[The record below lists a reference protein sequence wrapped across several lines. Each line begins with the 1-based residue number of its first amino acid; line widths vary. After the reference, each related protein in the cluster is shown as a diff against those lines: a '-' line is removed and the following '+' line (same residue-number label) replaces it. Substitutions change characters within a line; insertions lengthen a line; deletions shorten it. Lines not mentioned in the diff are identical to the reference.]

1 MGDRG
6 RTVTFEVL
14 GSLRAWLGESALA
27 LGSVQQRTVLAVL
40 LLNANRS
47 LTREQLIDAV
57 WGESPPTYAL
67 NLVQKHV
74 SGLRRVLE
82 PGRSPRTPSR
92 VLAWTDAGYSVLVP
106 PGGLDLQVFESE
118 VARARAARAEGDLQR
133 ASDVLHAALKL
144 WRGPL
149 CEGLVGPALTAERE
163 RLGERRVDVLEDR
176 IDLDLALGRTLEVV
190 NELRLL
196 VAQHPLRERLRVL
209 LMLAL
214 YRSGRQAEALAAF
227 HEARR
232 HLLDELGVEPG
243 PQLRRV
249 HEQILAADPQL
260 TTAPAVRRGRLPS
273 PAQLPY
279 GLPDFTGR
287 EAELARLDVL
297 CAGGGSARPVVIHA
311 LAGMGGVGKT
321 ALAVHWAHRVRHRF
335 PDGQLYVN
343 LRGFDPTGAAM
354 RPAEALRGFLD
365 TFAVPPERIPV
376 TVEAQAAL
384 FRSLVA
390 DQRMLL
396 ILDNAESA
404 EQVRPLLPGSAQ
416 SVVVVTSRDQLSGL
430 VVSEGAQLLTVD
442 TLSTEESRAFL
453 ARRLGAAR
461 VDEDPDATGVL
472 IERCGRL
479 PLALA
484 IVAAR
489 AAVRPAVPLKT
500 LAGELRVARGGLDAF
515 RSDDRATDMRS
526 VFSWSVHRLAPMAQ
540 RLFRLLALHPGPD
553 ITLYA
558 AASLAGVRPADA
570 RAALAELVRAN
581 LVNEH
586 RPGRFTLH
594 DLLRAYAVELAG
606 TLETEADRRAAVGR
620 GCDHYLQTAFPA
632 DRLINP
638 LRDPPT
644 VEPPRPGVI
653 PVDLT
658 TTEEAM
664 TWYAAEHAVL
674 IAVVEQAVAHRL
686 DVCAWQLGWAL
697 STYLDRQG
705 HWRDLKTVQLA
716 ALTAAERAG
725 DRLGEALSHRGV
737 ARGCARLDEYDDADR
752 HLRAALKLFNAL
764 GDKAGQA
771 YAHRNLAALLE
782 PQGRDAEALH
792 HAQKALKLYRAV
804 GHRAGEADTLNAVGW
819 FHGRMGDHRQSL
831 VCCEEALALHQM
843 LDDLGGQ
850 AQTWDSLGF
859 AHHSLGDPGQ
869 AAACYD
875 QALRLFREL
884 GDRYNQATTLSRLGD
899 VREATGAGDAAL
911 EAWNEALAI
920 LTEIGHAAAQQV
932 KARLARHRAERAA
945 SPPLW

>member
-1 MGDRG
+1 MQ
-6 RTVTFEVL
+6 
-14 GSLRAWLGESALA
+14 WCLA
-27 LGSVQQRTVLAVL
+27 PHQHAPHQHAPL
-40 LLNANRS
+40 L
-47 LTREQLIDAV
+47 
-57 WGESPPTYAL
+57 
-67 NLVQKHV
+67 
-74 SGLRRVLE
+74 
-82 PGRSPRTPSR
+82 
-92 VLAWTDAGYSVLVP
+92 LAWTDAGYSVLVP

-149 CEGLVGPALTAERE
+149 CEGLVGPGLTAERE
-163 RLGERRVDVLEDR
+163 RLGERRVDVLEDW

-260 TTAPAVRRGRLPS
+260 TTAPVVRRGRLPS

-321 ALAVHWAHRVRHRF
+321 ALAVHWA
-335 PDGQLYVN
+335 
-343 LRGFDPTGAAM
+343 
-354 RPAEALRGFLD
+354 
-365 TFAVPPERIPV
+365 
-376 TVEAQAAL
+376 
-384 FRSLVA
+384 
-390 DQRMLL
+390 
-396 ILDNAESA
+396 
-404 EQVRPLLPGSAQ
+404 
-416 SVVVVTSRDQLSGL
+416 
-430 VVSEGAQLLTVD
+430 
-442 TLSTEESRAFL
+442 
-453 ARRLGAAR
+453 
-461 VDEDPDATGVL
+461 
-472 IERCGRL
+472 
-479 PLALA
+479 
-484 IVAAR
+484 
-489 AAVRPAVPLKT
+489 
-500 LAGELRVARGGLDAF
+500 
-515 RSDDRATDMRS
+515 
-526 VFSWSVHRLAPMAQ
+526 
-540 RLFRLLALHPGPD
+540 
-553 ITLYA
+553 
-558 AASLAGVRPADA
+558 
-570 RAALAELVRAN
+570 
-581 LVNEH
+581 
-586 RPGRFTLH
+586 
-594 DLLRAYAVELAG
+594 
-606 TLETEADRRAAVGR
+606 
-620 GCDHYLQTAFPA
+620 
-632 DRLINP
+632 
-638 LRDPPT
+638 
-644 VEPPRPGVI
+644 
-653 PVDLT
+653 
-658 TTEEAM
+658 
-664 TWYAAEHAVL
+664 
-674 IAVVEQAVAHRL
+674 
-686 DVCAWQLGWAL
+686 L

-705 HWRDLKTVQLA
+705 HWRDLKAVQLA

-771 YAHRNLAALLE
+771 YTHRNLAALLE

-792 HAQKALKLYRAV
+792 HAQKALRLYRAV

-850 AQTWDSLGF
+850 AQTWESLGF